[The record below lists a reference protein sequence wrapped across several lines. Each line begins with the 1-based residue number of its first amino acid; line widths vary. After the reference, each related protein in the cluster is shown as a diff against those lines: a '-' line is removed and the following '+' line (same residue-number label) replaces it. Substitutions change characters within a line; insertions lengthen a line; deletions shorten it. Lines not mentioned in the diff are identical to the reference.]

1 MPSANALTTIQKL
14 YIAYYGRAAD
24 AAGQNYWATE
34 MDNAGG
40 SLNGIIDAF
49 ATAPEAQALYGSG
62 TTVNERITVLYQNIL
77 GRAPEADGLAYWAGE
92 VAAGRLSLGN
102 AALSILN
109 GVPPNSTD
117 AALVNNRLAVAN
129 TFTAQVNDQNYG
141 GDAAAAIART
151 FLKQVTG
158 DAATLTE
165 ANNQLP
171 AYLNTMG
178 VATRQPDKFA
188 PLIANGLLTNTAI
201 VRTDLTDDNLDAIL
215 GAGNAQKAP
224 WTLLVTGSAFMEGP
238 KILVSNGTA
247 VGTDLKA
254 ISGISTSTPAKWVV
268 NSDKTGVYFFNA
280 SPSIDKVGYS
290 DGTLA
295 GTQLIVSNQT
305 ISANFSTLVNDQLIL
320 AGAGPDRI
328 SGKAYV
334 IDGVQKKSISTDMDF
349 AVPSNRGIHDASHQ
363 AVWFV
368 GSSSPYGDELVRFDY
383 SNPSQIS
390 STLVKDIYPGAR
402 GSAINLSDATVLPN
416 GKLIFGANDGI
427 NGKEAW
433 VSDGTEAGTFMLKN
447 YGTETYNYVGNFTQ
461 YGSKVAFAA
470 QAYNR
475 GANGDIP
482 DAGVELAFTD
492 GTSAGTT
499 LLDINPGRYS
509 SNPSILGEGN
519 GLLYFTAE
527 ARDPTSGVTQKD
539 IYSTNGT
546 TFTKLGPI
554 SSTMTVLGPISN
566 TVTVLGWGT
575 NKAFLKTSDAQ
586 NGTEL
591 WALDFG
597 KNTFTLVK
605 DLLPGSAGGLGDTQA
620 DSVQMA
626 GDKLIF
632 KAYTSPTKQGIFVSD
647 GTAAGTVNVGV
658 WANIYSKVAGD
669 TLVFNNAEGVFAV
682 NLGAAIPKAVQL
694 STVGIT
700 NLYNSSYPD
709 PAALQTDA
717 DQAFYLTSN
726 GDLFASKGTTIPT
739 APLVSQVKQFKVVAE
754 NALFIQTSNTATNTQ
769 SLWYSDGTAA
779 GTRFIEDLP
788 IGAYGSSLS
797 FDFENAVAIKTVGV
811 VA

>member
-14 YIAYYGRAAD
+14 YIAYYGRPAD
-24 AAGQNYWATE
+24 AAGRDYWANE
-34 MDNAGG
+34 MDKAGG

-77 GRAPEADGLAYWAGE
+77 GRSPEPEGLAYWAGE

-117 AALVNNRLAVAN
+117 AALINNRLAVAN

-215 GAGNAQKAP
+215 GAASAPKAP
-224 WTLLVTGSAFMEGP
+224 WTLLMTSGFYENA
-238 KILVSNGTA
+238 KILVSDGTA
-247 VGTDLKA
+247 AGTDMKT
-254 ISGISTSTPAKWVV
+254 ISGIAAGNPAKWMV

-280 SPSIDKVGYS
+280 STSIDKVGYS

-295 GTQLIVSNQT
+295 GTQLIATNQT

-554 SSTMTVLGPISN
+554 SSTMTVLG
-566 TVTVLGWGT
+566 WGT
-575 NKAFLKTSDAQ
+575 DKAFLKTSDAQ

-605 DLLPGSAGGLGDTQA
+605 DLLPGSAGGLGDTNVN
-620 DSVQMA
+620 SVQMA

-788 IGAYGSSLS
+788 AGLN

-811 VA
+811 IS